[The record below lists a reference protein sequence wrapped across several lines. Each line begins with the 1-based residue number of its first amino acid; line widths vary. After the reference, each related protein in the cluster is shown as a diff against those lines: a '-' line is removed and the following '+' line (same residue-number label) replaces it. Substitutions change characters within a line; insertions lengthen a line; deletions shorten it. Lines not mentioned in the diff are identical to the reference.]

1 MSINANGIF
10 ELDIKKFDIKK
21 VKHNKIYILIGK
33 RNSGKTYLLKYI
45 LFHMQ
50 AIPIGII
57 VSRTEYM
64 NKSYKKFAPAAIF
77 KHEYSD
83 KLLAQFVSRQMDE
96 TDRYE
101 EEIERYGY
109 SNINPEAFLIFD
121 DCLDDTKWCTN
132 VDIKFIFYNGR
143 HAKITFFLCMQ
154 HPMGIPPSL
163 RTQADYVFIFNDENI
178 DNRQRIYKQ
187 YCGMFPS
194 FAIFNKVMKQLTG
207 DYQCIVVDNTDPT
220 SKTVSEKVFYYKA
233 PQTIVPFKLCT
244 GTPELWENNEKNWQ
258 IFRRNV
264 RIDREEKNK
273 GKSKA
278 KPKIKDE
285 VLIRKV
291 ENKLKNEPGK
301 YNPGIDLNFNKFV
314 N

>member
-1 MSINANGIF
+1 MSVNANGVF

-21 VKHNKIYILIGK
+21 IKHNKIYILIGK

-45 LFHMQ
+45 LYHMQ
-50 AIPIGII
+50 TIPIGII

-64 NKSYKKFAPAAIF
+64 NKSYKKFAPSAIF

-83 KLLAQFVSRQMDE
+83 KMLATFVSRQMDE
-96 TDRYE
+96 TDKYE

-187 YCGMFPS
+187 YCGMFPT

-207 DYQCIVVDNTDPT
+207 DYQCIVVDNTDP
-220 SKTVSEKVFYYKA
+220 SAKTVNEKVFYYKA
-233 PQTIVPFKLCT
+233 PLDLPPFKLCT
-244 GTPELWENNEKNWQ
+244 TTPELWENNDHNWQ
-258 IFRRNV
+258 IFRRRV
-264 RIDREEKNK
+264 RVDREEKNK
-273 GKSKA
+273 AKAKA
-278 KPKIKDE
+278 KPKLKDE

-291 ENKLKNEPGK
+291 ESRLASEPGK
-301 YNPGIDLNFNKFV
+301 YIPGIMI
-314 N
+314 

>member
-21 VKHNKIYILIGK
+21 IKHNKIYILIGK

-64 NKSYKKFAPAAIF
+64 NKSYKRFAPAAIF

-101 EEIERYGY
+101 EEIEKYGY

-220 SKTVSEKVFYYKA
+220 AKTVSEKVFYYKA
-233 PQTIVPFKLCT
+233 PENLAPFKLCT

-273 GKSKA
+273 GKAKP

-301 YNPGIDLNFNKFV
+301 YNPGINLNV
-314 N
+314 